1 MRKEESLGS
10 MLSQVQGESQENAR
24 RCEELDSQVRERDR
38 QISEMYA
45 SLDAMDMKAS
55 TLQDALDME
64 VTKTASFL
72 DRILCLELEYKSLQ

>member
-24 RCEELDSQVRERDR
+24 RCEELDSQVHERDR

-55 TLQDALDME
+55 SLQDALDME
-64 VTKTASFL
+64 VTKTATL
-72 DRILCLELEYKSLQ
+72 